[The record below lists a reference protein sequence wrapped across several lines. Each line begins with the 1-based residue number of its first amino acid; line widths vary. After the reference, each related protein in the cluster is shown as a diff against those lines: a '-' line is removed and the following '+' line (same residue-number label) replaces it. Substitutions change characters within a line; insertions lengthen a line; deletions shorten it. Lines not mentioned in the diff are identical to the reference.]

1 MKNWSTEHTKEIKS
15 WLDIDTYRKFE
26 ELTLIRF
33 YHELWAR
40 TLFFKS
46 YRENFE
52 SKALMGYYSKIFSGN
67 PFLIEE
73 EKLGYMTPEN
83 KLFQP
88 PHFLLTTTDDIAR
101 LSILSLKR
109 EMYF

>member
-26 ELTLIRF
+26 DLTLIRF

-52 SKALMGYYSKIFSGN
+52 SKALMGYFSKIKSLKKN
-67 PFLIEE
+67 
-73 EKLGYMTPEN
+73 
-83 KLFQP
+83 
-88 PHFLLTTTDDIAR
+88 
-101 LSILSLKR
+101 LSLRVCQISFPGQLCLK
-109 EMYF
+109 

>member
-40 TLFFKS
+40 TLFFK
-46 YRENFE
+46 
-52 SKALMGYYSKIFSGN
+52 
-67 PFLIEE
+67 
-73 EKLGYMTPEN
+73 
-83 KLFQP
+83 
-88 PHFLLTTTDDIAR
+88 
-101 LSILSLKR
+101 
-109 EMYF
+109 